1 MRTGKSLAEG
11 SHNLE
16 IWQEELIP
24 TLLRLKKTKR
34 KKEKKKPTPNPLKAA
49 MQVLYFS
56 NVLGMLASHIPYHTV
71 VFYFQVN
78 LSIKFHSNLH
88 CKTFTK
94 VNEHT

>member
-16 IWQEELIP
+16 IWQEQSIP
-24 TLLRLKKTKR
+24 TLLRLKK
-34 KKEKKKPTPNPLKAA
+34 KKKKTPNPLKAA

-56 NVLGMLASHIPYHTV
+56 KVLGMLTLHTPYHTV

-94 VNEHT
+94 VNEYT

>member
-16 IWQEELIP
+16 IWQEESIP
-24 TLLRLKKTKR
+24 TLLRF
-34 KKEKKKPTPNPLKAA
+34 KKKKKKKNPNPLNAA
-49 MQVLYFS
+49 MQVLYSS
-56 NVLGMLASHIPYHTV
+56 NVLGMLTLHIPCHTV

-94 VNEHT
+94 VNEYT